1 MNLTAAIFCF
11 YKFMQLRDAIPNNHQ
26 IEGLGIDKRKISCL
40 QLLSIEIEH
49 DRTNETYVEILT

>member
-1 MNLTAAIFCF
+1 
-11 YKFMQLRDAIPNNHQ
+11 MQLRDAIPNNHQ